1 MDFSELRLVG
11 VEWINMTSPILLYMA
26 LGDLG
31 PKFRGSMV
39 VSFAVVDNFD
49 EEPFLIVIFDCV
61 EISEQIS

>member
-1 MDFSELRLVG
+1 
-11 VEWINMTSPILLYMA
+11 MTSPILLYMA